1 MRQVEEIMEKKS
13 ITGHIYDI
21 QGYSV
26 HDGPGIRTTVYTKGC
41 PLRCLWCHSPE
52 SQTFTDELSYMPLR
66 CVGID
71 KCGLCLKACP
81 EEAITEAE
89 PEESLQNPGELI
101 TKVRIDRER
110 CTNCLACAKACPA
123 KSLMPSGYDI
133 TVEEALRRVLL
144 DKPFFGEDGG
154 ITISGGE
161 PLSQFDFTYE
171 LARRSKEE
179 GITVCL
185 DTTGY
190 CDGELIDRII
200 PVTDLFL
207 YDIKEMDSRK
217 SEHFTGVKNE
227 LILENA
233 TRIARGGGRLQ
244 IRIPTIPKLNGDLEN
259 IRRTAEFVRTLG
271 DAVDLVQVLPYH
283 RMGIPKYER
292 IARKYPL
299 PNIDPPS
306 DEYMEERL
314 QIFRELDIPV
324 QLH

>member
-1 MRQVEEIMEKKS
+1 M
-13 ITGHIYDI
+13 
-21 QGYSV
+21 
-26 HDGPGIRTTVYTKGC
+26 
-41 PLRCLWCHSPE
+41 
-52 SQTFTDELSYMPLR
+52 
-66 CVGID
+66 
-71 KCGLCLKACP
+71 
-81 EEAITEAE
+81 
-89 PEESLQNPGELI
+89 
-101 TKVRIDRER
+101 
-110 CTNCLACAKACPA
+110 
-123 KSLMPSGYDI
+123 
-133 TVEEALRRVLL
+133 
-144 DKPFFGEDGG
+144 
-154 ITISGGE
+154 
-161 PLSQFDFTYE
+161 
-171 LARRSKEE
+171 
-179 GITVCL
+179 
-185 DTTGY
+185 
-190 CDGELIDRII
+190 
-200 PVTDLFL
+200 TDLFL

-233 TRIARGGGRLQ
+233 ARIARGGGRLQ

>member
-1 MRQVEEIMEKKS
+1 MENKE

-52 SQTFTDELSYMPLR
+52 SQAFEDELSYMPLR

-71 KCGLCLKACP
+71 KCGLCLKACKEGAVLP
-81 EEAITEAE
+81 AE
-89 PEESLQNPGELI
+89 PEESLQNPGEMI
-101 TKVRIDRER
+101 TKVKIDRQK
-110 CTNCLACAKACPA
+110 CTNCLSCTYACPA
-123 KSLMPSGYDI
+123 QSLMSSGYEI
-133 TVEEALRRVLL
+133 TVSEALKRVLL
-144 DKPFFGEDGG
+144 DKPFYGEDGG

-161 PLSQFDFTYE
+161 PMSQFEFTYE

-179 GITVCL
+179 GITVCI

-190 CDGELIDRII
+190 CPGELFDRII

-207 YDIKEMDSRK
+207 YDLKEMDSEK
-217 SEHFTGVKNE
+217 SRHFTGVGNE

-233 TRIARGGGRLQ
+233 RRIAQKGGKLQ
-244 IRIPTIPKLNGDLEN
+244 IRIPTVPKLNADLFN
-259 IRRTAEFVRTLG
+259 IRKTAEFVKTLG
-271 DAVDLVQVLPYH
+271 DAVEIVQVLPYH

-299 PNIDPPS
+299 PHVDPPS
-306 DEYMEERL
+306 DEFMEERL
-314 QIFRELDIPV
+314 QIFREYNIPV